1 MTDGHTA
8 RAIGGNV
15 KVAMRKFRVTALAGG
30 IGAARFLQGLVRVMD
45 PGKLTVI
52 VNTGDDIEFFGL
64 HISPDI
70 DIVIYT
76 LAGVVNPETG
86 WGFANDSFA
95 CLGQLRE
102 FQYED
107 WFHLGDRDLATHIH
121 RTRLLRQGRS
131 LTQITETIRKRFS
144 LRPRILPMTNDA
156 VATKIGT
163 NKGVLHFQEY
173 LVKRKARDRVREIL
187 FAGIRNARPTPE
199 VLRSIRDADGI
210 IICPSNPIVSIG
222 PILALKGIR
231 EELRS
236 TRASILAI
244 SPIVAGKPIKGPA
257 ARIMSGL
264 GMKVS
269 AMQVAR
275 IYRDFLDFFVLDQAD
290 RKLEKEVRGL
300 GCRAVVT
307 DTIMKDLRSKIH
319 LAGVALR
326 TLASRI

>member
-1 MTDGHTA
+1 MGD
-8 RAIGGNV
+8 RLKISMIDF
-15 KVAMRKFRVTALAGG
+15 KVTALAGG
-30 IGAARFLQGLVRVMD
+30 IGAARFLQGLVRVMN

-70 DIVIYT
+70 DIVIYS

-86 WGFANDSFA
+86 WGFSNDRFA

-121 RTRLLRQGRS
+121 RTWLLRQGRS
-131 LTQITETIRKRFS
+131 LTQITDTIRKRFS
-144 LRPRILPMTNDA
+144 LGPRILPMTNDS

-163 NKGVLHFQEY
+163 DKGVFHFQEY
-173 LVKRKARDRVREIL
+173 LVKRKAKDRVRKVL
-187 FAGIRNARPTPE
+187 FAGIKKARPTRE
-199 VLRSIRDADGI
+199 VLESIRKADGI

-222 PILALKGIR
+222 PILALKGVR
-231 EELRS
+231 EALRK
-236 TRASILAI
+236 TNARIVAI
-244 SPIVAGKPIKGPA
+244 SPIVGGKPIKGPA
-257 ARIMSGL
+257 AKIMSGL

-269 AMQVAR
+269 ATQVAR
-275 IYRDFLDFFVLDQAD
+275 LYQDFLDVFIIDQVD
-290 RKLEKEVRGL
+290 QKLEKEIASP
-300 GCRAVVT
+300 GCRVVMT

-319 LAGVALR
+319 LAQVACGAFESP
-326 TLASRI
+326 T

>member
-1 MTDGHTA
+1 MMDF
-8 RAIGGNV
+8 
-15 KVAMRKFRVTALAGG
+15 KVTALAGG

-70 DIVIYT
+70 DIVIYS

-86 WGFANDSFA
+86 WGFPNDSFA

-121 RTRLLRQGRS
+121 RTWLLRQGRS
-131 LTQITETIRKRFS
+131 LTQITDTIRKRFS
-144 LRPRILPMTNDA
+144 LGPRILPMTNDS

-163 NKGVLHFQEY
+163 DKGVFHFQEY
-173 LVKRKARDRVREIL
+173 LVKRKARDRVRKVL
-187 FAGIRNARPTPE
+187 FAGIKKARPTRE
-199 VLRSIRDADGI
+199 VLESIRQADGI

-222 PILALKGIR
+222 PILALNGVR
-231 EELRS
+231 EALQK
-236 TRASILAI
+236 TRARILAI

-257 ARIMSGL
+257 AKIMSGL

-269 AMQVAR
+269 ATQVAR
-275 IYRDFLDFFVLDQAD
+275 IYQDFLDVFIIDQAD
-290 RKLEKEVRGL
+290 RKLEKAIVPL
-300 GCRAVVT
+300 GCRVAVT
-307 DTIMKDLRSKIH
+307 DTIMKNLRSKIH
-319 LAGVALR
+319 LARVACR
-326 TLASRI
+326 TLQSPT

>member
-1 MTDGHTA
+1 MA
-8 RAIGGNV
+8 KPPWAIRG
-15 KVAMRKFRVTALAGG
+15 KTKISMMDFKVTALAGG
-30 IGAARFLQGLVRVMD
+30 IGAARFLQGLVQVMN

-70 DIVIYT
+70 DIVIYS

-86 WGFANDSFA
+86 WGFPNDSFA

-121 RTRLLRQGRS
+121 RTWLLRQGWS
-131 LTQITETIRKRFS
+131 LTQITDTIRKRFS
-144 LRPRILPMTNDA
+144 LGPRILPMTNDS

-163 NKGVLHFQEY
+163 DKGVFHFQEY
-173 LVKRKARDRVREIL
+173 LVKRKARDRVRKVL
-187 FAGIRNARPTPE
+187 FAGIKKAQPTRE
-199 VLRSIRDADGI
+199 VLESIRHADGI

-222 PILALKGIR
+222 PILALNGVR
-231 EELRS
+231 EALQK
-236 TRASILAI
+236 TRARILAI

-269 AMQVAR
+269 ATQVAR
-275 IYRDFLDFFVLDQAD
+275 IYQDFLDVFIVDQAD
-290 RKLEKEVRGL
+290 RKLEKEIGSL
-300 GCRAVVT
+300 GCRVVVT
-307 DTIMKDLRSKIH
+307 DTIMKNLRSKIH
-319 LAGVALR
+319 LARVACG
-326 TLASRI
+326 TLQSPT